1 MKKLF
6 LTAFTS
12 AFLLTACGDSTSAPN
27 TANSSESREPE
38 SSSSIVPE
46 SSSSI
51 LTDSSFIKQI
61 FVENDS
67 AQAVLEAQIRVEK
80 AIMFTDTLSDPRDCV
95 NLGEAIQDPT
105 ENEILGCERRVCSLH
120 PEIKWENQ
128 ELMELCNSLY

>member
-6 LTAFTS
+6 LALTACAVLFV
-12 AFLLTACGDSTSAPN
+12 ACGDSTSAPN
-27 TANSSESREPE
+27 TTNSSESREPE

-61 FVENDS
+61 FIENDS
-67 AQAVLEAQIRVEK
+67 AQAVIEAQIRAEML
-80 AIMFTDTLSDPRDCV
+80 AIFSDTLSDPRDCV

-128 ELMELCNSLY
+128 ELMELCNSLH

>member
-1 MKKLF
+1 M
-6 LTAFTS
+6 
-12 AFLLTACGDSTSAPN
+12 
-27 TANSSESREPE
+27 
-38 SSSSIVPE
+38 
-46 SSSSI
+46 
-51 LTDSSFIKQI
+51 
-61 FVENDS
+61 
-67 AQAVLEAQIRVEK
+67 

>member
-27 TANSSESREPE
+27 TTNSSESREPE

-80 AIMFTDTLSDPRDCV
+80 AIMFSDTLSDPRDCV
-95 NLGEAIQDPT
+95 NLGKAIQDPT

-128 ELMELCNSLY
+128 ELMELCNSLH

>member
-6 LTAFTS
+6 FALTACAVLF
-12 AFLLTACGDSTSAPN
+12 AACGDSTSAPN
-27 TANSSESREPE
+27 TTNSSESREPE

-80 AIMFTDTLSDPRDCV
+80 AIMFSDTLSDPRDCV

-128 ELMELCNSLY
+128 ELMELCNSLH

>member
-1 MKKLF
+1 MKKFF

-27 TANSSESREPE
+27 TANSSESREHE
-38 SSSSIVPE
+38 SSSSIVQE

-51 LTDSSFIKQI
+51 VQDSSFIKQI
-61 FVENDS
+61 FIENDS
-67 AQAVLEAQIRVEK
+67 AQAVLEAQIRVEM
-80 AIMFTDTLSDPRDCV
+80 AIMFSDSLSDPRDCV
-95 NLGEAIQDPT
+95 NLGKAIQDPT

-128 ELMELCNSLY
+128 ELMELCNSLH

>member
-38 SSSSIVPE
+38 SSSSIVQ
-46 SSSSI
+46 
-51 LTDSSFIKQI
+51 DSSFIKQI
-61 FVENDS
+61 FIENDS
-67 AQAVLEAQIRVEK
+67 AQAVLEAQIRVEM
-80 AIMFTDTLSDPRDCV
+80 AIMFSDTLSDPRDCV

-128 ELMELCNSLY
+128 ELMELCNSLH

>member
-6 LTAFTS
+6 LALTACTVLFV
-12 AFLLTACGDSTSAPN
+12 ACGDSTSAPN
-27 TANSSESREPE
+27 TTNSSESREPE
-38 SSSSIVPE
+38 SSSSTVPE

-61 FVENDS
+61 FIENDS
-67 AQAVLEAQIRVEK
+67 AQAVIEAQIRAEML
-80 AIMFTDTLSDPRDCV
+80 ANFSDTLSDPRDCV

-120 PEIKWENQ
+120 PEIKWEKQ
-128 ELMELCNSLY
+128 ELMELCNSLH

>member
-6 LTAFTS
+6 LTAFAS
-12 AFLLTACGDSTSAPN
+12 ALLVTACGDSTSAPN

-38 SSSSIVPE
+38 SSSSIVQ
-46 SSSSI
+46 
-51 LTDSSFIKQI
+51 DSSFIKQI
-61 FVENDS
+61 FIENDS